1 MRDARA
7 AAEAFR
13 SRRPQDFPDGVRWSW
28 DNAPWHG
35 DAARALKLPARQ
47 RHTLPPN
54 SPDMHKVVEHQHALI
69 KREFRK
75 RLTVQRDVDTPAKA
89 AALLTSVVND
99 VVKKASVEA
108 DVCSLPATYCAIIE
122 AGGGWPPAKYR

>member
-1 MRDARA
+1 MR
-7 AAEAFR
+7 
-13 SRRPQDFPDGVRWSW
+13 
-28 DNAPWHG
+28 WHG

-54 SPDMHKVVEHQHALI
+54 SPDMHKVVEHKHALI

>member
-1 MRDARA
+1 MRLARRRREGSEA
-7 AAEAFR
+7 AGPPEA
-13 SRRPQDFPDGVRWSW
+13 
-28 DNAPWHG
+28 H
-35 DAARALKLPARQ
+35 AASQLPGHAQ
-47 RHTLPPN
+47 
-54 SPDMHKVVEHQHALI
+54 VVEHQHALI